1 MFKFHAKGGVSVHLS
16 DLVKAWF
23 GFDLQEWLHPLRAAD
38 DSSLTDVPVAYVAD
52 PRDPS
57 RMVPV
62 LPSDSG
68 SNDPLTAHVR
78 YVIATVDRER
88 QTVEDTRANR
98 RNRNRMLT
106 LLGALVI
113 GLGVTYILNA
123 GYLGTFGPVLAP
135 YAFTITIAMDSTLAA
150 YSWLRHY

>member
-1 MFKFHAKGGVSVHLS
+1 MFKFNAHGGIKLSVSHL
-16 DLVKAWF
+16 LKAWF
-23 GFDLQEWLHPLRAAD
+23 GFDLTEWLHPLSTGD
-38 DSSLTDVPVAYVAD
+38 DLPASDVPVRYVK
-52 PRDPS
+52 
-57 RMVPV
+57 VPGTDEV
-62 LPSDSG
+62 VPALTNDDSTDA
-68 SNDPLTAHVR
+68 DPLTTHIL
-78 YVIATVDRER
+78 YVTGMRDRER
-88 QTVEDTRANR
+88 QAIEDTRANR

-113 GLGVTYILNA
+113 GLAVTYILNA